1 MAESGNGRT
10 AESSKEILNTAE
22 ACRFLGT
29 SRFTLLR
36 LIADDG
42 LPALKLGRQW
52 RFVRTDLVAWLRSK
66 RPAGLLETDQKG
78 HETGTRGERRS

>member
-1 MAESGNGRT
+1 MAESGNGRASENT
-10 AESSKEILNTAE
+10 KDILNTAE

-36 LIADDG
+36 LIAEDE

-52 RFVRTDLVAWLRSK
+52 RFVRADLIAWLRTR
-66 RPAGLLETDQKG
+66 RPADLLAAEQKG
-78 HETGTRGERRS
+78 SEGSTRGERRG

>member
-1 MAESGNGRT
+1 MAESGNGRA

-66 RPAGLLETDQKG
+66 RPAGLQEADQKG

>member
-1 MAESGNGRT
+1 MVDSGNGRVPDT
-10 AESSKEILNTAE
+10 SKEILNTAE

-36 LIADDG
+36 LIAEEG

-52 RFVRTDLVAWLRSK
+52 RFVRADLVAWLRTK
-66 RPAGLLETDQKG
+66 RPGGLLDSPPKPPEAG
-78 HETGTRGERRS
+78 ARPERRQ

>member
-1 MAESGNGRT
+1 MAEDRGGRIP
-10 AESSKEILNTAE
+10 ENIKEILNTGE
-22 ACRFLGT
+22 ACRYLGT

-36 LIADDG
+36 LIAEEG

-66 RPAGLLETDQKG
+66 RPAGLQETEPKA
-78 HETGTRGERRS
+78 HETGGRADRRS

>member
-1 MAESGNGRT
+1 MAEHGNGRT
-10 AESSKEILNTAE
+10 PEHTKDILNTAE

-36 LIADDG
+36 LIAEDG

-52 RFVRTDLVAWLRSK
+52 RFVRADLIVWLRTR
-66 RPAGLLETDQKG
+66 RPADRAAAEQKG
-78 HETGTRGERRS
+78 SEGTGRSERRG